1 MKQTIF
7 SSIITLLMI
16 ASCTSSPQQPVQESS
31 SYNEEQRLPGDSAV
45 YGLACDGSTDS
56 ILVYLPFSGGDPDT
70 IDILNARIKR
80 RVFGR
85 PDIGD
90 EVAVILNDS
99 NKTVAEMVINIERLK
114 GQWCYMVQPRLR
126 HMAGMPVDSS
136 RMMKTLPDSL
146 REKWFQPRE
155 YGFELLSEHQAQP
168 IGLRLSTDT
177 RDNGPVE
184 YPELKRYRQWNLY
197 NGRILLSETKRD
209 SLGTQHVISTD
220 TADIALLR
228 RDTLLLRFSDHE
240 QVYYRKNQE

>member
-1 MKQTIF
+1 MKQSVF
-7 SSIITLLMI
+7 SSIIALLMI
-16 ASCTSSPQQPVQESS
+16 ASCTSSDSSKQESETDIF
-31 SYNEEQRLPGDSAV
+31 NEEQRLPGDSAI
-45 YGLACDGSTDS
+45 YGLACDGCTDS
-56 ILVYLPFSGGDPDT
+56 ILVFIPFSGGDPDT
-70 IDILNARIKR
+70 INILNARTNR

-90 EVAVILNDS
+90 EVAMILNDS

-114 GQWCYMVQPRLR
+114 GQWCYMVLPKLR
-126 HMAGMPVDSS
+126 HRAGMPFDSA
-136 RMMKTLPDSL
+136 RMVKTIPDSL
-146 REKWFQPRE
+146 REMWFQP
-155 YGFELLSEHQAQP
+155 
-168 IGLRLSTDT
+168 
-177 RDNGPVE
+177 E

-240 QVYYRKNQE
+240 QRYYRKNQK